1 MVLCP
6 HRWPSKSFIIEDP
19 KLPKESILVKDV
31 FDDKAETES
40 DIDNDKT
47 KDNTLEIGELSK
59 YEATI

>member
-1 MVLCP
+1 MEYWVLVV
-6 HRWPSKSFIIEDP
+6 EDP